1 MLVIRIPTLPQSGQG
16 SREGAEAGMKAG
28 SFVLIT

>member
-16 SREGAEAGMKAG
+16 SREGSDLKGEEG
-28 SFVLIT
+28 SGDEGQ